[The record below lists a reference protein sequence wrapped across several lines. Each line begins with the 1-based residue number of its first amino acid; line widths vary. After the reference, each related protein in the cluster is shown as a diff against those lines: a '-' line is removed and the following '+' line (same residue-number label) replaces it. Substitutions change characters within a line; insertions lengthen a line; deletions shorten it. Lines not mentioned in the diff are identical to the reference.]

1 MDTNL
6 ISVLLADEHTMY
18 REALARTLGKSP
30 SLRII
35 GQCGNGPEA
44 EKLYSALQ
52 PDITL
57 IDVTVYSA
65 RGFTTARHILD
76 KHPEA
81 KVIGLTT
88 FFIAAYAS
96 RILSSGAKGYV
107 TKSMSYIHLLDAV
120 RKVYEGETYLC
131 NEFQQQD

>member
-1 MDTNL
+1 MDTKP

-18 REALARTLGKSP
+18 REALARTLSKSP

-44 EKLYSALQ
+44 EKLYGVLR

-57 IDVTVYSA
+57 IDITVYAA
-65 RGFTTARHILD
+65 RGFTTATLILN
-76 KHPEA
+76 KYPEA

-107 TKSMSYIHLLDAV
+107 TKSMSYVHLLEAV

-131 NEFQQQD
+131 NEWQQQD